1 MIKEY
6 YEIKTYMHF
15 EKTVLVPVDEVED
28 EYEAKELVSK
38 AVEVS
43 EIDLL
48 GSDADCG
55 EICKG
60 TIRIN
65 DSLLHNFDN
74 QIIHKEKIIKKDINI
89 KDTAQAI
96 VDVLESCGFDNITD
110 SSGYYIIKEFEDGTD
125 RAVDVYK
132 STGEGTEAPHYVIYI
147 SYEDDNSD
155 WEYTD
160 GLSVEELEKKLEEL
174 SQ

>member
-1 MIKEY
+1 MTKEY
-6 YEIKTYMHF
+6 YEIKTYMNF
-15 EKTVLVPVDEVED
+15 EKTVLVPVDEVAD
-28 EYEAKELVSK
+28 EYEAQELVSK

-60 TIRIN
+60 RISIN

-74 QIIHKEKIIKKDINI
+74 QIIHKEKITKKDINI
-89 KDTAQAI
+89 KDTAQTI
-96 VDVLESCGFDNITD
+96 VDKLELCGFDNIKD

-132 STGEGTEAPHYVIYI
+132 STGDGAEPPHYAIYV
-147 SYEDDNSD
+147 SYEDENYD
-155 WEYTD
+155 WERTD
-160 GLSVEELEKKLEEL
+160 GLTVEELEKKLEEL

>member
-1 MIKEY
+1 MVKMEVDIMIKEY

-55 EICKG
+55 EVCKG

-74 QIIHKEKIIKKDINI
+74 QIIRKC
-89 KDTAQAI
+89 Q
-96 VDVLESCGFDNITD
+96 
-110 SSGYYIIKEFEDGTD
+110 
-125 RAVDVYK
+125 
-132 STGEGTEAPHYVIYI
+132 
-147 SYEDDNSD
+147 
-155 WEYTD
+155 
-160 GLSVEELEKKLEEL
+160 
-174 SQ
+174 

>member
-48 GSDADCG
+48 GSDADFG

-74 QIIHKEKIIKKDINI
+74 QIIRKC
-89 KDTAQAI
+89 Q
-96 VDVLESCGFDNITD
+96 
-110 SSGYYIIKEFEDGTD
+110 
-125 RAVDVYK
+125 
-132 STGEGTEAPHYVIYI
+132 
-147 SYEDDNSD
+147 
-155 WEYTD
+155 
-160 GLSVEELEKKLEEL
+160 
-174 SQ
+174 

>member
-28 EYEAKELVSK
+28 EYEAKELVSN
-38 AVEVS
+38 AVES
-43 EIDLL
+43 CEIDLL
-48 GSDADCG
+48 NDDADCG
-55 EICKG
+55 EICEGK
-60 TIRIN
+60 IKIN
-65 DSLLHNFDN
+65 DSLLHNFNN
-74 QIIHKEKIIKKDINI
+74 QIIHKQEITMKDINI
-89 KDTAQAI
+89 RETAEVIADI
-96 VDVLESCGFDNITD
+96 LESCGFDNITD
-110 SSGYYIIKEFEDGTD
+110 SSGYYVIKEFEDGTN

-132 STGEGTEAPHYVIYI
+132 STADGTKPPHYAIYI
-147 SYEDDNSD
+147 SYEDDNYD